1 MAHFDVSPLAVFHE
15 KKSSLRVSWEALRLP
30 FLEHKGRKR
39 SCACLPS
46 VARNFLRISQ
56 DDCLQHC
63 KLLSADFSPP
73 FHPPQPVRAKEGSF
87 YLSMGFLLSFPVS
100 RLRLSCD
107 AFKNTNHLIILN
119 LIFLVVSSI
128 PRLES
133 VVVVKLQELF
143 AVCLAF
149 NKYELASNQVLRS
162 T

>member
-1 MAHFDVSPLAVFHE
+1 MARKLDPLTAEDSVRS
-15 KKSSLRVSWEALRLP
+15 SSLASRTPLWCAPRQSGDFAALIPPSIPPSKQSLSRL
-30 FLEHKGRKR
+30 L
-39 SCACLPS
+39 
-46 VARNFLRISQ
+46 NQ
-56 DDCLQHC
+56 QT
-63 KLLSADFSPP
+63 
-73 FHPPQPVRAKEGSF
+73 
-87 YLSMGFLLSFPVS
+87 VS